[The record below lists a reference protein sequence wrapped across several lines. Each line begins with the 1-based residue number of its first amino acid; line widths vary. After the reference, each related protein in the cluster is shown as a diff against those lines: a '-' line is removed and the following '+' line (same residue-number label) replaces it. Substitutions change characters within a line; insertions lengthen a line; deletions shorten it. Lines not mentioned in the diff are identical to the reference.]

1 MEEYPEL
8 VSSPS
13 DLYSSP
19 SEIINDYVYPE
30 NKVRDVN
37 ELTRHVLAP
46 IDLHDGADDTINH
59 KDTEEV
65 LENVM
70 RGSYA
75 YVGAD
80 GLPYMIDWFADDEGF
95 HPSAPHPSNYVE
107 LVSDHAGDV
116 VDTKVDATEA
126 EFQSSEDILRM
137 NLHLMKFSAFPAMI
151 FQRMAFKWRILSYRR
166 NLD

>member
-1 MEEYPEL
+1 M
-8 VSSPS
+8 
-13 DLYSSP
+13 
-19 SEIINDYVYPE
+19 
-30 NKVRDVN
+30 RDVN

-116 VDTKVDATEA
+116 VDTKVDTAEA
-126 EFQSSEDILRM
+126 EFQSSEDILSDESSFDEV
-137 NLHLMKFSAFPAMI
+137 FSISGNNFPAYGD
-151 FQRMAFKWRILSYRR
+151 QVEDSQLSKESLVYIE
-166 NLD
+166 

>member
-1 MEEYPEL
+1 M
-8 VSSPS
+8 
-13 DLYSSP
+13 
-19 SEIINDYVYPE
+19 
-30 NKVRDVN
+30 RDAN

-46 IDLHDGADDTINH
+46 IDLHDGADDTLNH
-59 KDTEEV
+59 KVAGEV

-116 VDTKVDATEA
+116 VDTKVDTAEA
-126 EFQSSEDILRM
+126 EFQSSEDILSDESSFDEV
-137 NLHLMKFSAFPAMI
+137 FSISGNDFPAYADQI
-151 FQRMAFKWRILSYRR
+151 DYSQLQYKSHLEAL
-166 NLD
+166 NE